1 MKVSTILD
9 QIDGGALALP
19 KFQRGFVWNRD
30 QARGLM
36 EALDPCGGGSI
47 RSLRQAGAVS
57 SDGESVRFTPGRSQ
71 VRILHRPPRP
81 AMTCGTATR
90 DV

>member
-36 EALDPCGGGSI
+36 EALYRRDPVGS
-47 RSLRQAGAVS
+47 LLVW
-57 SDGESVRFTPGRSQ
+57 ETPCEAADHQRD
-71 VRILHRPPRP
+71 
-81 AMTCGTATR
+81 TGTARSSSTSASNSATS
-90 DV
+90 